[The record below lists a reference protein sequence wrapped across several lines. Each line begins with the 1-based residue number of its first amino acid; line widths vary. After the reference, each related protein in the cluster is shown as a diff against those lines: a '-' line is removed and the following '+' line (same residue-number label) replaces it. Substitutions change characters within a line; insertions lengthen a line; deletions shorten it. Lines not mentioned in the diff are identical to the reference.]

1 MKKLSIMAELRE
13 EIFETAKK
21 STMSGPQFTRGSTE
35 FLKKNCRTLKFHL
48 LTTTYQKL
56 PDDISIEIF

>member
-1 MKKLSIMAELRE
+1 MKKLSIMAELSE
-13 EIFETAKK
+13 EILVTAKK
-21 STMSGPQFTRGSTE
+21 STMSGPQFTQGSTK

-56 PDDISIEIF
+56 PDDILKEIF